1 MGFLVF
7 ILVLS
12 TAIYLV
18 YNERSRARVLDQLQQ
33 LPRSVHLLPHHHQAS
48 GLGFARFKNRPD
60 ESAIEIRGLEE
71 EEGEVVRGGEERLEP
86 KTMELKVI
94 QSAEPQ

>member
-33 LPRSVHLLPHHHQAS
+33 LPRSVHHHQAS